1 MTAPAWLENEEF
13 HGASKTSR
21 GGFRGRS
28 LLAFRFVKTFT
39 LRARDID
46 KRWRV
51 FDAAGQPLGRL
62 ATQVATALRGK
73 DKPTFTPFL
82 DMGDFVIVTNA
93 AKVKVTGQKLTQ
105 KLYRHHTGYFG
116 GLKEV
121 RLDRQLQRHP
131 DRVIRAAVWGMM
143 PKGRLGKAQM
153 RHLKVYAG
161 PDHPHE
167 AQVRAGQG
175 KARRKQEASES

>member
-1 MTAPAWLENEEF
+1 M
-13 HGASKTSR
+13 
-21 GGFRGRS
+21 S
-28 LLAFRFVKTFT
+28 LVGLRFVKTYT
-39 LRARDID
+39 LRAKEID

-51 FDAAGQPLGRL
+51 FDAEGQALGRL
-62 ATQVATALRGK
+62 ATQVAIALRGK
-73 DKPTFTPFL
+73 DKATFTPHL

-93 AKVKVTGQKLTQ
+93 ARVRLTGQKTTQ
-105 KLYRHHTGYFG
+105 KLYRHHTGYLG

-121 RLDRQLQRHP
+121 RLDDQLARHP
-131 DRVIRAAVWGMM
+131 DRVIRAAVWGMI
-143 PKGRLGKAQM
+143 PKGRLGRAQI

-175 KARRKQEASES
+175 KRRPELVEGKRQEAQAS

>member
-1 MTAPAWLENEEF
+1 M
-13 HGASKTSR
+13 KTY
-21 GGFRGRS
+21 
-28 LLAFRFVKTFT
+28 T
-39 LRARDID
+39 LREREIE

-62 ATQVATALRGK
+62 ATQVAIALRGK
-73 DKPTFTPFL
+73 DKPTYTPHL

-93 AKVKVTGQKLTQ
+93 ARVKLTGQKLKQ
-105 KLYRHHTGYFG
+105 KVYRRHSGYLG

-121 RLDRQLQRHP
+121 RLEEQLARHP
-131 DRVIRAAVWGMM
+131 ERVVRAAVWGMM
-143 PKGRLGKAQM
+143 PKGRLGRAQI
-153 RHLKVYAG
+153 RHLKVYSG

-175 KARRKQEASES
+175 KKQKAEPS